1 MKYQKIIFVC
11 TSNTS
16 RSIMA
21 ERIYKSLETSS
32 DVQVISRGLVVL
44 FPEPVNPKAAIVMK
58 NHNLPIDDYEA
69 VLLKGEDIEE
79 ETLIL
84 TMTEQQRDNVME
96 EYGMEI
102 NVFPLKEYVGE
113 SGEVGDPYGQ
123 TLVEYEECYVELARL
138 IKKAVYKLNEEGRS
152 FEG

>member
-1 MKYQKIIFVC
+1 MRYQKIIFVC

-16 RSIMA
+16 RSAMA
-21 ERIYKSLETSS
+21 ERIFNSLETNS
-32 DVQVISRGLVVL
+32 DIQVLSRGLVVL
-44 FPEPVNPKAAIVMK
+44 FPEPVNPKAAIVME
-58 NHNLPIDDYEA
+58 NHNLPINDHNA
-69 VLLKGEDIEE
+69 VLLSAEDIEE

-84 TMTEQQRDNVME
+84 TMNQQQRDKVIE

-113 SGEVGDPYGQ
+113 SGEVWDPYGQ

-138 IKKAVYKLNEEGRS
+138 IKKTVYKLNEEEGRS
-152 FEG
+152 FD

>member
-1 MKYQKIIFVC
+1 MRYQKIIFVC

-16 RSIMA
+16 RSAMA
-21 ERIYKSLETSS
+21 ERIFKSLETNS
-32 DVQVISRGLVVL
+32 DIQVLSRGLVVL
-44 FPEPVNPKAAIVMK
+44 FPEPVNPKAAIVME
-58 NHNLPIDDYEA
+58 NHNLPINDHNA
-69 VLLKGEDIEE
+69 VLLSAEDIEE

-84 TMTEQQRDNVME
+84 TMNQQQRDKVIE

-113 SGEVGDPYGQ
+113 SGEVWDPYGQ

-138 IKKAVYKLNEEGRS
+138 IKKTVYKLNEEEGRS
-152 FEG
+152 FD